1 MIELLQ
7 IFIVQF
13 ISLVLCG
20 CRKGSKETRQYS
32 FVMIFALS
40 TKLRQKTPVYYIL
53 NILHDA
59 WPFVGKGFETHTFF
73 NSFLLDS
80 ALL

>member
-1 MIELLQ
+1 M
-7 IFIVQF
+7 QF
-13 ISLVLCG
+13 VSLVMCACG
-20 CRKGSKETRQYS
+20 KGSKETRQYS